1 MGKGTA
7 FGKGAKQLGKHVLK
21 NTPIGPAIREVSP
34 DLYHLFTNDVN
45 VGNVKAAANRHQGS
59 FSKDFGAVV
68 NDGTLKSYL
77 DSWPPAWNSD
87 VLNYSKGLDS
97 DGLAGL
103 TDLVTRG
110 SLGEPDASHS
120 INMMTKALGLEREA
134 QSQVAKRSRIP
145 NRQGIDLG
153 TVEAPTKPYQLSEGV
168 EDFMGDTDLEPARN
182 WLRPDGE
189 LDQLAESKFLTAG
202 TKRKVKDPTGKTI
215 EVPKGSRLTY
225 DQLNK
230 TDQDYLDSLM
240 ATGFKT
246 SPDDELAYGFG
257 ASELSKMAG
266 LEGFDPKFSPQLH
279 KGKTFHHKGMKK
291 IRSKIHRRA
300 RQLVRDGDA
309 TVDDLV
315 NLHSMSV
322 AKGSPSGSRQSAG
335 MWLEEFG
342 HNITHK
348 KVAQDPEFGYEPT
361 TTKAV
366 NQFRG
371 GDKTKPKNISA
382 KVWDPAKKAALDL
395 DVELTP
401 FDIEYINIWATTY
414 KDLDKAIARW
424 KVFRQSN
431 AYDLLKPDGLSEM
444 DRLLEPVDN
453 MSIAELTQ
461 FQKELIDDIDTPMT
475 EDMIL
480 MEEVIDKLSAR
491 ELIELQ
497 KNKDWDS
504 LLNLRKTLEEKK
516 ADIAEVTENEKM
528 RQTGG

>member
-1 MGKGTA
+1 M
-7 FGKGAKQLGKHVLK
+7 
-21 NTPIGPAIREVSP
+21 
-34 DLYHLFTNDVN
+34 
-45 VGNVKAAANRHQGS
+45 
-59 FSKDFGAVV
+59 
-68 NDGTLKSYL
+68 
-77 DSWPPAWNSD
+77 
-87 VLNYSKGLDS
+87 
-97 DGLAGL
+97 
-103 TDLVTRG
+103 
-110 SLGEPDASHS
+110 
-120 INMMTKALGLEREA
+120 
-134 QSQVAKRSRIP
+134 
-145 NRQGIDLG
+145 
-153 TVEAPTKPYQLSEGV
+153 
-168 EDFMGDTDLEPARN
+168 
-182 WLRPDGE
+182 
-189 LDQLAESKFLTAG
+189 
-202 TKRKVKDPTGKTI
+202 
-215 EVPKGSRLTY
+215 
-225 DQLNK
+225 
-230 TDQDYLDSLM
+230 
-240 ATGFKT
+240 
-246 SPDDELAYGFG
+246 
-257 ASELSKMAG
+257 
-266 LEGFDPKFSPQLH
+266 
-279 KGKTFHHKGMKK
+279 GMKK
-291 IRSKIHRRA
+291 IRSTIHKRA
-300 RQLVRDGDA
+300 RQLVREGKA

-315 NLHSMSV
+315 NLHAMSV
-322 AKGSPSGSRQSAG
+322 AKGSPSGSRKSAG

-348 KVAQDPEFGYEPT
+348 KVSQDPEFGYEPT

-366 NQFRG
+366 NEFRG
-371 GDKTKPKNISA
+371 GGKTKPKNIPA
-382 KVWDPAKKAALDL
+382 KVWNPANEAALNL
-395 DVELTP
+395 DVTLTP
-401 FDIEYINIWATTY
+401 FDIEYINIWAEAY